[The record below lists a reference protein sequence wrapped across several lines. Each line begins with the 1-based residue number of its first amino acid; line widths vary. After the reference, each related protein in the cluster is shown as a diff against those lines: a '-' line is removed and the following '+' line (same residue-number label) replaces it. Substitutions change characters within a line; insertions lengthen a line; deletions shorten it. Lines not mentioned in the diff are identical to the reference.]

1 MTRHLSK
8 YIDNRYAKN
17 KEKWSKPEFEV
28 KVEKDVFVTMRDG
41 LRILVDVYRPNA
53 GETAKFPALL
63 AMSPFGKDIQEMV
76 RWLPRLQAFVSPLW
90 DGNLEAGDIDYLV
103 SRGYVFVIADPR
115 GIGHSEG
122 EYVGMLGSMGEDG
135 YDTVEWMAR
144 QPWCDGNIGMTG
156 ICIFSAAQLLTAGE
170 KPPHLKTI
178 TPWETWGDL
187 YRNLVYPGGVLCAL
201 QHAVYTGKMQNDD
214 GWTLG
219 TIASRTIKTRPEEE
233 VERLL
238 QAALQN
244 PDIRYNPKY
253 YALLKY
259 PKKDPIFLDFL
270 LNPDNGPIWDEMS
283 PHTRFDNI
291 NIPVYAAA
299 PWCMDLFTW
308 SLFNCYENIPATP
321 RLFMW
326 PPGMTERPHHEFH
339 DELLR
344 WFDYHLK
351 GIDTGIMDE
360 PPIKMFV
367 MGADRWRY
375 EHEWPLDRTKW
386 TEFYL
391 HPGALMPEPATCEY
405 EPDGFTQ
412 PSLSVTATIHSVAY
426 QTPPFTEPTEVTG
439 PIALYLYAAIDSDDT
454 NFIVDLMEV
463 APSGKETV
471 ISKGYLKASHRA
483 VDETRSKPYRPYHL
497 YTNPEPVSPG
507 EIVRYAIEMV
517 PTSCLLKPGS
527 CLKLVVRNQ
536 DNLMTPFGMWGNYH
550 LPIHK
555 TITHKIYCDKNHP
568 SYLLLPVIPATD
580 KAQWLGGE

>member
-1 MTRHLSK
+1 
-8 YIDNRYAKN
+8 
-17 KEKWSKPEFEV
+17 
-28 KVEKDVFVTMRDG
+28 
-41 LRILVDVYRPNA
+41 
-53 GETAKFPALL
+53 
-63 AMSPFGKDIQEMV
+63 
-76 RWLPRLQAFVSPLW
+76 
-90 DGNLEAGDIDYLV
+90 
-103 SRGYVFVIADPR
+103 
-115 GIGHSEG
+115 
-122 EYVGMLGSMGEDG
+122 
-135 YDTVEWMAR
+135 
-144 QPWCDGNIGMTG
+144 
-156 ICIFSAAQLLTAGE
+156 
-170 KPPHLKTI
+170 
-178 TPWETWGDL
+178 
-187 YRNLVYPGGVLCAL
+187 
-201 QHAVYTGKMQNDD
+201 
-214 GWTLG
+214 
-219 TIASRTIKTRPEEE
+219 
-233 VERLL
+233 
-238 QAALQN
+238 
-244 PDIRYNPKY
+244 
-253 YALLKY
+253 
-259 PKKDPIFLDFL
+259 
-270 LNPDNGPIWDEMS
+270 
-283 PHTRFDNI
+283 
-291 NIPVYAAA
+291 
-299 PWCMDLFTW
+299 
-308 SLFNCYENIPATP
+308 
-321 RLFMW
+321 MW

-367 MGADRWRY
+367 MGAERWRY
-375 EHEWPLDRTKW
+375 EHEWPLSRTKW
-386 TEFYL
+386 TELYL

-463 APSGKETV
+463 APSGKETI

-483 VDETRSKPYRPYHL
+483 VDETRSKPYQPYHP

-507 EIVRYAIEMV
+507 EIVRYAIELV
-517 PTSCLLKPGS
+517 PTSYLLKPGG

-568 SYLLLPVIPATD
+568 SHLLLPVIPVTD